1 MFFEKLKKKI
11 AVLKCH
17 THLGNARVN
26 NRKIVDDQNGGC
38 GFLFSKYR
46 VTKGS

>member
-1 MFFEKLKKKI
+1 MGGGI
-11 AVLKCH
+11 RGGGGVNGRAVLGGR
-17 THLGNARVN
+17 LFN